1 MPDHSRSEDL
11 IKEIFEFLNQK
22 KVSPE
27 EGFLIAEEILLSSVE
42 RFAKL
47 NNINPEDVKDRILG
61 FSSGLNPDFDHP
73 TPERKNPYMVG
84 SGRGWI
90 GNPKT
95 TTENN

>member
-1 MPDHSRSEDL
+1 MANHSRSEEL
-11 IKEIFEFLNQK
+11 IKQIFEFLNQQ

-47 NNINPEDVKDRILG
+47 NNLNPEDVKDRILG
-61 FSSGLNPDFDHP
+61 AHTGLNSNLDHP
-73 TPERKNPYMVG
+73 MPEKKKPYMVG

-90 GNPKT
+90 GNPNA